1 MSDALGTID
10 LAPSLRTAL
19 EEQGG
24 WKNAVTWKD
33 GYGLMHVAVENGPSS
48 HRQAMRALAE
58 RFADEWG
65 PTWRPSLRRVAAES
79 MVVEYV
85 ERVTL

>member
-1 MSDALGTID
+1 
-10 LAPSLRTAL
+10 
-19 EEQGG
+19 
-24 WKNAVTWKD
+24 
-33 GYGLMHVAVENGPSS
+33 
-48 HRQAMRALAE
+48 MRALAE